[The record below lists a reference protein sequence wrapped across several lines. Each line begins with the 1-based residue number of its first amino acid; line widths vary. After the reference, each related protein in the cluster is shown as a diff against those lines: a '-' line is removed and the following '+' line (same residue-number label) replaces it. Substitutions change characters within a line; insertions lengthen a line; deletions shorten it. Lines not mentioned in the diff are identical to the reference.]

1 MDNRIIKL
9 RELVST
15 DANYAAQFY
24 LECVCHA
31 DETERILN
39 RTSSR
44 DNKRRRK
51 PKGLREA
58 VSTLSVPT
66 IRSVPSTTGIVEV
79 ILPQRSV
86 SEPQPRWWERFSIH
100 GKEEEFEDG
109 HHEVRHLWKTQT
121 DFFLACLGLMV
132 GIGNML
138 RFPGK
143 ICEYGA
149 IFFVPYFVCLV
160 FIGFPM
166 LYLHMCI
173 GQYAGKTADV
183 AFAQFM
189 PVSRGLGW
197 AFVLAAIPLII
208 YHNILITWSLQ
219 YLWFSALYYESNLW
233 ILVITPEDDLVD
245 FSPLGNVTLT
255 SSELFFHLDILSL
268 TDYTQLSITLPE
280 RHIVLALAT
289 AWLIVFMGVCRGN
302 TWMSWAIRFTAT
314 IPYLMLFILLIRG
327 LSLPGAS
334 LGLTFL
340 FSSASDDISSLKLWS
355 AAAEQVL
362 FEIGVGVGAVFS
374 ISAYSRFRNNVYRDA
389 ALLITMFDLP
399 FAILS
404 AITDD
409 GTFQRRLDVHTC
421 QHGPIFLPW
430 ITINLI
436 RAGNLYDHKPR
447 PLVHNFYRNPQHDV
461 TNALGSSLD
470 EHTVYDNLLHSSG
483 C

>member
-39 RTSSR
+39 RSVRRTSSR

-100 GKEEEFEDG
+100 GKEGEYEDG
-109 HHEVRHLWKTQT
+109 HHEVRHLWKT
-121 DFFLACLGLMV
+121 
-132 GIGNML
+132 
-138 RFPGK
+138 
-143 ICEYGA
+143 
-149 IFFVPYFVCLV
+149 
-160 FIGFPM
+160 
-166 LYLHMCI
+166 
-173 GQYAGKTADV
+173 QYAGKTADV

-208 YHNILITWSLQ
+208 YHNILITWSL
-219 YLWFSALYYESNLW
+219 
-233 ILVITPEDDLVD
+233 
-245 FSPLGNVTLT
+245 
-255 SSELFFHLDILSL
+255 HLDILSL

-389 ALLITMFDLP
+389 ALLITMFDLS

-404 AITDD
+404 AITDHD
-409 GTFQRRLDVHTC
+409 DFQRRLDVHPR

-436 RAGNLYDHKPR
+436 RAGNLYNHKSR
-447 PLVHNFYRNPQHDV
+447 PLVHNFHRNPQYDV

-470 EHTVYDNLLHSSG
+470 EYIVYDNLLYSSG
-483 C
+483 R